1 MRPKPA
7 ILIILD
13 GWGIASPGEG
23 NAIAKA
29 KTPNMDRLIR
39 TYPAMTLAA
48 SGNEAGLHV
57 GEMGNSEAGHLNIGA
72 GRIFY
77 QILPRIEKAIVDK
90 SFFENEAFL
99 KAIQYARKNKGSLHL
114 MGLVSSGGV
123 HSHED
128 QLYALLDLAESQKT
142 KKVFVHAFLDGKDTM
157 YNSGKGF
164 IEKLQE
170 KMKEIKL
177 GKIAT
182 LSGRFYAMDRD
193 GRFERT
199 EKVYSAIAKG
209 IGKKSTNAIKAIE
222 QSYKE
227 NIFDEEFVP
236 TVITGRNGKPV
247 AKVEDGDAVIFFNF
261 RADRSRQLTNAFV
274 SDDFTGF
281 KRIKKPNIFFVAMTE
296 YEKGLPLEVAFLPDE
311 ITEPLARVL
320 SENGQ
325 KQLHISETEKYTHI
339 TFFLNGQKEEPFQ
352 GEDRKVVPSPHVS
365 SYDKKPEMSAREI
378 TTRVIKEIKAENYD
392 FIAVNFANADMVS
405 HTGNFEATKK
415 AIEILDKCVGDIAEQ
430 ALLYG
435 GVVFITADHG
445 NAEEIA
451 NLHTGRMDKEHTA
464 NPVPFIIVGEKFE
477 GQSMGLPEGVGADLS
492 LVPPVGILGDVA
504 PTILHVLGIKQPIK
518 MTGKPLI

>member
-7 ILIILD
+7 ILVILD
-13 GWGIASPGEG
+13 GWGVAPPGEG
-23 NAIAKA
+23 NPIAKA
-29 KTPNMDRLIR
+29 KTPNMDKLI
-39 TYPAMTLAA
+39 TSYPAMTLTA
-48 SGNEAGLHV
+48 SGNEVGLCV
-57 GEMGNSEAGHLNIGA
+57 GEAGNSETGHLNIGA
-72 GRIFY
+72 GRVFY
-77 QILPRIEKAIVDK
+77 QILPRINKAIEDK
-90 SFFENEAFL
+90 SFLKNEAFL
-99 KAIQYARKNKGSLHL
+99 GAIEHARKNKGNIHI

-128 QLYALLDLAESQKT
+128 HLYALLDLAKSQKI
-142 KKVFVHAFLDGKDTM
+142 KKVFVHAFLDGKDTI

-164 IEKLQE
+164 IEKLQD
-170 KMKEIKL
+170 KMKKLNL

-199 EKVYSAIAKG
+199 EKAYSAIAKG
-209 IGKKSTNAIKAIE
+209 IGKKSTNALKAIE

-227 NIFDEEFVP
+227 GVFDEEFIP
-236 TVITGRNGKPV
+236 TFITDRNGKPL

-274 SDDFTGF
+274 LDNFSGF
-281 KRIKKPNIFFVAMTE
+281 KRIKKQNIFFVAMTE
-296 YEKGLPLEVAFLPDE
+296 YEKELPLEVAFFGDA
-311 ITEPLARVL
+311 ITEPLARAL
-320 SENGQ
+320 SDDGLR
-325 KQLHISETEKYTHI
+325 QLHIAETEKYAHV
-339 TFFLNGQKEEPFQ
+339 TFFLNGQQEEQFQ
-352 GEDRKVVPSPHVS
+352 GEDRVVIPSPHVA

-392 FIAVNFANADMVS
+392 FIVVNFANADMVG

-415 AIEILDKCVGDIAEQ
+415 GIEILDKCVGDIAEQ
-430 ALLYG
+430 TLLYG

-451 NLHTGRMDKEHTA
+451 NLHTGRMDKEHTT

-492 LVPPVGILGDVA
+492 LVPPVGFLGDVA
-504 PTILHVLGIKQPIK
+504 PTILHVLGIKQPKK
-518 MTGKPLI
+518 MTGNSLI